1 MNGGTGSELTVFTG
15 LVSTVTDSVGQV
27 INLIV
32 AHPIMGIGVAA
43 SLVFLGVR
51 LWKTLTGF

>member
-1 MNGGTGSELTVFTG
+1 MNGGTGTELSVITG
-15 LVSTVTDSVGQV
+15 LVSTVTDAVGNV
-27 INLIV
+27 ASMIV